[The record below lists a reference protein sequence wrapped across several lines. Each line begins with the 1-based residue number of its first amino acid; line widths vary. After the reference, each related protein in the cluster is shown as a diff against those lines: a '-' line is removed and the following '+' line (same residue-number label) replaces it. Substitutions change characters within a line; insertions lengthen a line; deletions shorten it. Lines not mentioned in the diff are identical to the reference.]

1 MAANAVADN
10 VEQIAVIKYY
20 LDKIEKGSIDHFAY
34 PAYEASGVNV
44 AHALS
49 TLMDLHNK
57 LTTSSPLFRLSAL
70 GICSGST
77 RGGSGVATVSL
88 PEILTT
94 FLSKHLFS
102 SYVRFQE
109 AYPIVSSMLALASR
123 R

>member
-1 MAANAVADN
+1 M
-10 VEQIAVIKYY
+10 EQIAVIKYY

-34 PAYEASGVNV
+34 PAFEGSGVNV

-57 LTTSSPLFRLSAL
+57 LTTSSPLFRLNAL

-77 RGGSGVATVSL
+77 RGGGAVTVSL

-94 FLSKHLFS
+94 FFSKHLFI